1 MKPSKREW
9 KTFRETLP
17 DLRERYLAKRN
28 KALISIL
35 SNEERTATEQFWD
48 TFDAMEKEGKILR
61 DCLDGYSKS
70 SMNMHILYK
79 LRHGIMKDEDLE
91 PLSNELRSWVDK
103 VKQA

>member
-1 MKPSKREW
+1 MEPTKRDW
-9 KTFRETLP
+9 KTFREMLP
-17 DLRERYLAKRN
+17 DLRERYLAERN

-35 SNEERTATEQFWD
+35 SDEEHTPTEQFWD
-48 TFDAMEKEGKILR
+48 TFNAMKKEDKILR

-70 SMNMHILYK
+70 DMDMHILLM

-91 PLSNELRSWVDK
+91 FFSDELRIWVDK